1 VRIPGSRR
9 LAEDHGT
16 RTQKIAA
23 ATPERGANDLAHGF
37 ELSFADHLHHHLS
50 RAGAGINVK
59 LPRGTADAIENLKS
73 QTVAVDAQGGV
84 FLNNRRISLEALE
97 NELTALIG
105 QDPQTAVL
113 VRGDERIDYGQI
125 VQVLRV
131 LHKAGVT
138 RMALV
143 TEPE

>member
-1 VRIPGSRR
+1 MGRERRR
-9 LAEDHGT
+9 LPLPRLSEVQMTSLMD
-16 RTQKIAA
+16 
-23 ATPERGANDLAHGF
+23 
-37 ELSFADHLHHHLS
+37 LSFLLLITFIITYPVLEQ
-50 RAGAGINVK
+50 GINVK

-125 VQVLRV
+125 VKVLRV